1 MTQTLLFACD
11 LSAENRAAFA
21 RAVRLANEHGARL
34 DIVHV
39 LDPYLPRRVLH
50 DLEDAVVADMQTMLT
65 DIREDY
71 AFAEPRTLL
80 QTVAGAPYAEIIR
93 EAHDREVDMIVLG
106 GHRKRGQPDLVAGTT
121 LARVLRSA
129 PCPVLSVSQPAS
141 RDWDEI
147 LVPVDFSLACRH
159 TLRETL
165 KRFPEAH
172 LTLLHAWDIPGE
184 RELGS
189 QGDYARW
196 RDREVERLRAQLERE
211 TDQLMSELDDVP
223 EVELVLEQ
231 GDPLEVLLTHLR
243 RQPPDLLALGSRG
256 QLGRQSHITEALLTE
271 PHCDIMLC
279 RAW

>member
-21 RAVRLANEHGARL
+21 RAIRLAIENGARL
-34 DIVHV
+34 DVIHV

-50 DLEDAVVADMQTMLT
+50 DLETAIVDDMQAILT
-65 DIREDY
+65 DVREDY
-71 AFAEPRTLL
+71 ALPEPSIML
-80 QTVAGAPYAEIIR
+80 QTVAGASYAEIIR

-106 GHRKRGQPDLVAGTT
+106 SHRKRGQPDLVAGTT

-129 PCPVLSVSQPAS
+129 PCPVLSVTQPAN
-141 RDWDEI
+141 RDWQEI
-147 LVPVDFSLACRH
+147 LVPVDFSLASRN

-165 KRFPEAH
+165 KRFPEAN

-184 RELGS
+184 RVLGS
-189 QGDYARW
+189 DQNYARW
-196 RDREVERLRAQLERE
+196 RDRELERLRCQLERE
-211 TDQLMSELDDVP
+211 TDQLMGELDSVP

-231 GDPLEVLLTHLR
+231 GDPLEVLLTRLR
-243 RQPPDLLALGSRG
+243 RQPPDLLALSSRG
-256 QLGRQSHITEALLTE
+256 QLGRPSHITETLLAE

>member
-21 RAVRLANEHGARL
+21 RALRLASEQGARL
-34 DIVHV
+34 DVIHV

-50 DLEDAVVADMQTMLT
+50 DLEEAVVADMQAMLT

-71 AFAEPRTLL
+71 ALPEPQMLL
-80 QTVAGAPYAEIIR
+80 QTVAGSPYAEIIR
-93 EAHDREVDMIVLG
+93 EAHEREVDMIVLG
-106 GHRKRGQPDLVAGTT
+106 AHRKRGQPDLVAGTT

-129 PCPVLSVSQPAS
+129 PCPVLTVSHLAS
-141 RDWDEI
+141 QEWRDI
-147 LVPVDFSLACRH
+147 LVPVDFSLTSRH

-165 KRFPEAH
+165 KRFPEAR

-189 QGDYARW
+189 NGDYARW
-196 RDREVERLRAQLERE
+196 RDREVARLRTQLERE
-211 TDQLMSELDDVP
+211 TEQLMAELDRVP
-223 EVELVLEQ
+223 ELELVLEQ
-231 GDPLEVLLTHLR
+231 GDPLEVLMTRLR

-256 QLGRQSHITEALLTE
+256 QLGRQSHITEQLLAE

>member
-1 MTQTLLFACD
+1 MTRTLLFACD

-21 RAVRLANEHGARL
+21 RAVRLALESGARL
-34 DIVHV
+34 DVIHV

-50 DLEDAVVADMQTMLT
+50 DLEEAVVADMQSMLT

-71 AFAEPRTLL
+71 ALSEPEMLL
-80 QTVAGAPYAEIIR
+80 QTVTGAPYAEIIR
-93 EAHDREVDMIVLG
+93 EAHEREVDMIVLG

-129 PCPVLSVSQPAS
+129 PCPVLSVSHLAS
-141 RDWDEI
+141 QDWQNI
-147 LVPVDFSLACRH
+147 LVPVDFSLTSRH

-172 LTLLHAWDIPGE
+172 LTLLHAWDVPGE

-189 QGDYARW
+189 NGDYARW
-196 RDREVERLRAQLERE
+196 RDREVARLRNQLERE
-211 TDQLMSELDDVP
+211 TEALMSELDDVP
-223 EVELVLEQ
+223 DLELVLEQ
-231 GDPLEVLLTHLR
+231 GDPLEVLMNRLR

-256 QLGRQSHITEALLTE
+256 QLGRASQITEHLLAE

>member
-1 MTQTLLFACD
+1 MSRTLLFACD

-21 RAVRLANEHGARL
+21 RAIRLANQTGARL

-50 DLEDAVVADMQTMLT
+50 DLEEAVVADIAATLT

-71 AFAEPRTLL
+71 ALDEPASLI
-80 QTVAGAPYAEIIR
+80 QTVAGEPYAEIIR
-93 EAHDREVDMIVLG
+93 EAHEREADMIILG
-106 GHRKRGQPDLVAGTT
+106 AHRKRGQPDLVAGTT

-129 PCPVLSVSQPAS
+129 PCPVLSVSHPPTQEWH
-141 RDWDEI
+141 DI
-147 LVPVDFSLACRH
+147 LVPVDFSLTSRH

-165 KRFPEAH
+165 KRFPEGR
-172 LTLLHAWDIPGE
+172 LTLLHAWNIPGE

-189 QGDYARW
+189 DTDYARW
-196 RDREVERLRAQLERE
+196 RDREVEQLRRHLEEE
-211 TDQLMSELDDVP
+211 TEQLMSELDDVP
-223 EVELVLEQ
+223 DLELVLEQ
-231 GDPLEVLLTHLR
+231 GDPLDVLMTHLR

-256 QLGRQSHITEALLTE
+256 QLGRHSQITERLLAE

>member
-21 RAVRLANEHGARL
+21 RAIRLAIENGARL
-34 DIVHV
+34 DVIHV

-50 DLEDAVVADMQTMLT
+50 DLEAAIVDDMQAILT
-65 DIREDY
+65 DVREGY
-71 AFAEPRTLL
+71 ALPEPSIML

-106 GHRKRGQPDLVAGTT
+106 SHRKRGQPDLVTGTT

-129 PCPVLSVSQPAS
+129 PCPVLSVSQPAN
-141 RDWDEI
+141 RDWQEI
-147 LVPVDFSLACRH
+147 LVPVDFSLASRN

-165 KRFPEAH
+165 KRFPDAH

-184 RELGS
+184 RVLGS
-189 QGDYARW
+189 DQNYARW
-196 RDREVERLRAQLERE
+196 RDRELERLRCQLERE
-211 TDQLMSELDDVP
+211 TDQLMGELDSVP

-231 GDPLEVLLTHLR
+231 GDPLEVLLTRLR
-243 RQPPDLLALGSRG
+243 RQPPDLLALSSRG
-256 QLGRQSHITEALLTE
+256 QLGRQSQITEALLAE

>member
-11 LSAENRAAFA
+11 LSAENRAAYA
-21 RAVRLANEHGARL
+21 RAVRLAVEHGARL
-34 DIVHV
+34 DVIHV
-39 LDPYLPRRVLH
+39 LDPYLPHRVLH
-50 DLEDAVVADMQTMLT
+50 DLEEAVVADMKAILT

-71 AFAEPRTLL
+71 ALPEPKMLI
-80 QTVAGAPYAEIIR
+80 QTVAGSAYAEIIR
-93 EAHDREVDMIVLG
+93 EAHEREVDMIILG
-106 GHRKRGQPDLVAGTT
+106 AHRKRGQPDLVAGTT

-129 PCPVLSVSQPAS
+129 PCPVLSVSHLATQEWQ
-141 RDWDEI
+141 DI
-147 LVPVDFSLACRH
+147 LVPVDFSLTSRH

-165 KRFPEAH
+165 KRFPDAR

-189 QGDYARW
+189 DSDYARW
-196 RDREVERLRAQLERE
+196 RDREVARLRTQLERE
-211 TDQLMSELDDVP
+211 TEQLMSELDDVP
-223 EVELVLEQ
+223 ELELVLEQ
-231 GDPLEVLLTHLR
+231 GDPLEVLMTRLR

-256 QLGRQSHITEALLTE
+256 QLGRQSQITEQLLAE

>member
-11 LSAENRAAFA
+11 LSAENRAAYA
-21 RAVRLANEHGARL
+21 RAVRLAVEHGARL
-34 DIVHV
+34 DVIHV
-39 LDPYLPRRVLH
+39 LDPYLPHRVLH
-50 DLEDAVVADMQTMLT
+50 DLEEAVVADMKAILT

-71 AFAEPRTLL
+71 ALPEPKMLI
-80 QTVAGAPYAEIIR
+80 QTVAGSAYAEIIR
-93 EAHDREVDMIVLG
+93 EAHEREVDMIILG
-106 GHRKRGQPDLVAGTT
+106 AHRKRGQPDLVVGTT

-129 PCPVLSVSQPAS
+129 PCPVLSVSHLATQEWQ
-141 RDWDEI
+141 DI
-147 LVPVDFSLACRH
+147 LVPVDFSLTSRH

-165 KRFPEAH
+165 KRFPDAR

-189 QGDYARW
+189 DSDYARW
-196 RDREVERLRAQLERE
+196 RDREVARLRTQLERE
-211 TDQLMSELDDVP
+211 TEQLMSELDDVP
-223 EVELVLEQ
+223 ELELVLEQ
-231 GDPLEVLLTHLR
+231 GDPLEVLMTRLR

-256 QLGRQSHITEALLTE
+256 QLGRQSQITEQLLAE

>member
-1 MTQTLLFACD
+1 MTRTLLFACD

-21 RAVRLANEHGARL
+21 RAIRLAGESGARL

-39 LDPYLPRRVLH
+39 LDPYLPHRVLH
-50 DLEDAVVADMQTMLT
+50 DLEEAVVADIAATLT

-71 AFAEPRTLL
+71 ALAEPTHLI

-93 EAHDREVDMIVLG
+93 EAHERAADMIILG
-106 GHRKRGQPDLVAGTT
+106 AHRKRGQPDLVGGTT
-121 LARVLRSA
+121 LARVLRGA
-129 PCPVLSVSQPAS
+129 PCPVLSVSHPAS
-141 RDWDEI
+141 QEWRDI
-147 LVPVDFSLACRH
+147 LVPVDFSLTCRH

-165 KRFPEAH
+165 KRFPEGR
-172 LTLLHAWDIPGE
+172 LTLLHAWNIPGE

-189 QGDYARW
+189 DTGYARW
-196 RDREVERLRAQLERE
+196 RDQEVARLRRHLEQETERLLG
-211 TDQLMSELDDVP
+211 ELDAVP
-223 EVELVLEQ
+223 ELELELEQ
-231 GDPLEVLLTHLR
+231 GEPLEVLMSRLR

-256 QLGRQSHITEALLTE
+256 QPSRQSQITERLLAE

>member
-11 LSAENRAAFA
+11 LSAENRAAYA
-21 RAVRLANEHGARL
+21 RAVRLAVEHGARL
-34 DIVHV
+34 DVIHV
-39 LDPYLPRRVLH
+39 LDPYLPHRVLH
-50 DLEDAVVADMQTMLT
+50 DLEEAVVADMKAILT

-71 AFAEPRTLL
+71 ALPEPKMLI
-80 QTVAGAPYAEIIR
+80 QTVAGSAYAEIIR
-93 EAHDREVDMIVLG
+93 EAHEREVDMIILG
-106 GHRKRGQPDLVAGTT
+106 AHRKRGQPDLVAGTT

-129 PCPVLSVSQPAS
+129 PCPVLSVSHLATQEWQ
-141 RDWDEI
+141 DI
-147 LVPVDFSLACRH
+147 LVPVDFSLTSRH

-165 KRFPEAH
+165 KRFPDAR

-189 QGDYARW
+189 DSDYARW
-196 RDREVERLRAQLERE
+196 RDREVSRLRTQLERE
-211 TDQLMSELDDVP
+211 TEQLMSELDDVP
-223 EVELVLEQ
+223 ELELVLEQ
-231 GDPLEVLLTHLR
+231 GDPLEVLMTRLR

-256 QLGRQSHITEALLTE
+256 QLGRQSQITEQLLAE